1 MHAIVADKHQAL
13 ADICRRA
20 GVKRLEV
27 FGSAARDDFDPSR
40 SDIDFVVELATD
52 PQRNPLN
59 DYVELKDALEAL
71 FARPVDLVS
80 AGSVRNPFVLAS
92 INRDRQ
98 LVFSE

>member
-1 MHAIVADKHQAL
+1 MSPFIDDHRVAL
-13 ADICRRA
+13 EELCRRYR
-20 GVKRLEV
+20 VRSLFL